1 MKKLFLLLIPLL
13 LSGCYDYNELNDLAI
28 VSGVA
33 IDYEDDTFKVAF
45 EILSTKKE
53 GETSG
58 ATSTYNTMGEGKSIV
73 EAFDNNGLALDK
85 IPYYEHIEVVIIS
98 EDIAKEHFKEV
109 SELLIRNS
117 KMRNEFYTVIAHNV
131 KAQDILLTT
140 SKEKPIASSYIA
152 GLLEHSS
159 KTTSSAYYAPFTDV
173 LSKML
178 TKGED
183 ARLSTLTIKEDNI
196 VLDGMGVFKDFKLEH
211 IFNED
216 EASIINLIDN
226 FKPSMV
232 YFANSCNNNQT
243 IITSYDAK
251 IDAEVVDKK
260 VVVKGSISARIQEDE
275 CGYDL
280 KNAKS
285 YQELEKIF
293 KKIVE
298 DKIKKVIKKTQELE
312 TNTFSLGKK
321 YYNKTRKEDY
331 YIWCNQDIEVNID
344 VSINK
349 KGLIFEVE

>member
-1 MKKLFLLLIPLL
+1 MKKR
-13 LSGCYDYNELNDLAI
+13 I
-28 VSGVA
+28 VK
-33 IDYEDDTFKVAF
+33 DDSV
-45 EILSTKKE
+45 KKE
-53 GETSG
+53 V
-58 ATSTYNTMGEGKSIV
+58 IV
-73 EAFDNNGLALDK
+73 
-85 IPYYEHIEVVIIS
+85 
-98 EDIAKEHFKEV
+98 
-109 SELLIRNS
+109 RNI
-117 KMRNEFYTVIAHNV
+117 FI
-131 KAQDILLTT
+131 
-140 SKEKPIASSYIA
+140 
-152 GLLEHSS
+152 GLL
-159 KTTSSAYYAPFTDV
+159 V
-173 LSKML
+173 
-178 TKGED
+178 
-183 ARLSTLTIKEDNI
+183 
-196 VLDGMGVFKDFKLEH
+196 
-211 IFNED
+211 
-216 EASIINLIDN
+216 INLIDN

-285 YQELEKIF
+285 YQELE
-293 KKIVE
+293 